1 MCSDA
6 LESEPECVPLLLMRA
21 RAHIALRRDLDA
33 QADLRDIIRLDPQCG
48 LAYRLLGELA
58 ARRDENESAAI
69 FFREALRLDPGDREA
84 ADWLLIVDASVR
96 PAAVAKKLPAPAAAA
111 GRFPRAGSPRPGSE
125 PGVAPP
131 RFARGTHPP
140 ESDQEE
146 RPTKP
151 FARGSER
158 NGEAWKTPG
167 PQLMQRTV
175 TIAPLPP
182 PPNVEPFTKRG
193 RPDTNQPPAKPAP
206 RIEAVAPVVPVRPA
220 RPVTHRVAPTPELP
234 GFGEYL
240 VASGI
245 LTRERLRA
253 AQAYQ
258 RSMKVQL
265 STAIVTLG
273 LATPQRI
280 EWAAVAHQSQLA
292 RERQSAG

>member
-1 MCSDA
+1 MPNEGGSGLAPHLLVDRGVITSANELFEAGHLPGVVA
-6 LESEPECVPLLLMRA
+6 LVSEALDHDSECVPLLVLRA
-21 RAHIALRRDLDA
+21 RANVALHRDLEA
-33 QADLRDIIRLDPQCG
+33 QADLRDIIRLDPQCA

-58 ARRDENESAAI
+58 TRRGEDESAAI
-69 FFREALRLDPGDREA
+69 FLREAQRLDPSSSSIA
-84 ADWLLIVDASVR
+84 
-96 PAAVAKKLPAPAAAA
+96 KLPLRQMP
-111 GRFPRAGSPRPGSE
+111 
-125 PGVAPP
+125 VP

-140 ESDQEE
+140 ERESDTVDEGRRTVE
-146 RPTKP
+146 R
-151 FARGSER
+151 FARGSNANPTWR
-158 NGEAWKTPG
+158 TPA
-167 PQLMQRTV
+167 PSRHTP
-175 TIAPLPP
+175 TPAPLPP
-182 PPNVEPFTKRG
+182 APEGPRHTLAG
-193 RPDTNQPPAKPAP
+193 RPPAP
-206 RIEAVAPVVPVRPA
+206 PPSIPAPAMRPS
-220 RPVTHRVAPTPELP
+220 RPPMRTPSTRSMRAPMPELP

-292 RERQSAG
+292 SAQR